1 MASFQKPDDDY
12 VDIGS
17 MIARSVPEIAPG
29 VGFCDEDEEEL
40 GILVVGLAYVEY
52 VECGFHPSEAIKG
65 FQDCRD
71 SKIATQQ
78 QQQQQR
84 QQQSQH
90 LPVAKSVAHSQ
101 SHPH

>member
-17 MIARSVPEIAPG
+17 MTARSVPEIAPG

-52 VECGFHPSEAIKG
+52 VECGFHPSE
-65 FQDCRD
+65 FCTVYYVLFWWFSSECVD
-71 SKIATQQ
+71 
-78 QQQQQR
+78 
-84 QQQSQH
+84 H
-90 LPVAKSVAHSQ
+90 
-101 SHPH
+101 

>member
-78 QQQQQR
+78 QQ
-84 QQQSQH
+84 SQH
-90 LPVAKSVAHSQ
+90 LPVAKSVAHTQ

>member
-1 MASFQKPDDDY
+1 MASFPKPDDDY

-17 MIARSVPEIAPG
+17 MIAPEIAPG

-78 QQQQQR
+78 QQ
-84 QQQSQH
+84 SQH
-90 LPVAKSVAHSQ
+90 LPVAKSVAHTQ
-101 SHPH
+101 SHPD